1 MILTILLIIW
11 TIFLLIKY
19 IFDSYQSKKLPRL
32 LLVSPLILTVIL
44 YIVFDLYYRYLL
56 FVIHQATSFTA
67 EESAL
72 LTISPAIIN
81 LIVCLVIVLVFKRVM
96 KKRS

>member
-44 YIVFDLYYRYLL
+44 YIGFDLYYRYL
-56 FVIHQATSFTA
+56 FFIKHQATSFTA

-81 LIVCLVIVLVFKRVM
+81 LIVCLVIALVFKIVM

>member
-44 YIVFDLYYRYLL
+44 YIGFDLYYRYL
-56 FVIHQATSFTA
+56 FFIKHQATSFTA

-81 LIVCLVIVLVFKRVM
+81 LIVCLVIVLVFKIVM

>member
-1 MILTILLIIW
+1 MILTILLILW

-44 YIVFDLYYRYLL
+44 YIGFYLYYSYLI
-56 FVIHQATSFTA
+56 FVKHQAISCTA
-67 EESAL
+67 DVSAL

>member
-11 TIFLLIKY
+11 TIFVLIKY
-19 IFDSYQSKKLPRL
+19 IFDSYQNKKLPRL

-44 YIVFDLYYRYLL
+44 YIGFDLYYSYL
-56 FVIHQATSFTA
+56 FFIKHQATSFTA

-81 LIVCLVIVLVFKRVM
+81 LIVCLVIVLVFKIVT

>member
-44 YIVFDLYYRYLL
+44 YIGFDLYYSYLI
-56 FVIHQATSFTA
+56 FIKHQAISCTA
-67 EESAL
+67 DVSAL
-72 LTISPAIIN
+72 LMISPAIIN

>member
-44 YIVFDLYYRYLL
+44 YIGFDLYYRYL
-56 FVIHQATSFTA
+56 FFIKHQATSFTA

-81 LIVCLVIVLVFKRVM
+81 LIVCLVIALVFKRVM
-96 KKRS
+96 KRG

>member
-44 YIVFDLYYRYLL
+44 YIGFDLYYRYL
-56 FVIHQATSFTA
+56 FFIKHQATSFTA

-81 LIVCLVIVLVFKRVM
+81 LIVCLVIALVFKRVM

>member
-19 IFDSYQSKKLPRL
+19 IFDSYRSKKLPRL

-44 YIVFDLYYRYLL
+44 YIGFDLYYRYL
-56 FVIHQATSFTA
+56 FFIKHQATSFTA

-81 LIVCLVIVLVFKRVM
+81 LIVCLVIALVFKIVM

>member
-1 MILTILLIIW
+1 MILTILLILW

-19 IFDSYQSKKLPRL
+19 IFDSYQNKKLPRL

-44 YIVFDLYYRYLL
+44 YIGFDLYYRYL
-56 FVIHQATSFTA
+56 FFIKHQATSFTA